1 MVRALSTWAPSGE
14 TFKDEIRLIEA
25 ASGRARQG
33 LLASQCAA
41 PADTGTTLPGLVADD
56 YDEILLRKFPLRGA
70 R

>member
-41 PADTGTTLPGLVADD
+41 PGTTLPGLVADD